1 MPEGD
6 RFERS
11 FRAGWRSAYR
21 YTRDGNTSSEEI
33 VDKLVE
39 SLAKNLRG
47 AGGVPGFSEMTQL
60 ITDCGQETLL
70 GSYEA
75 LDEIVRDHDGHRY
88 TKIAADVAKS
98 LMVQSISGT
107 AGLDGDV
114 SRRFAENVCNAIV
127 NNSFFAKAGT
137 PLISEGGFSSFQEFR
152 EWQGKVERIMEPSIA
167 KFAGKL
173 VQRPDAKSLR
183 APNRIAKKK
192 TTGELL
198 GENLLST

>member
-75 LDEIVRDHDGHRY
+75 LDRIVRENNGHIH

-98 LMVQSISGT
+98 LMIQSLSGT
-107 AGLDGDV
+107 A
-114 SRRFAENVCNAIV
+114 R
-127 NNSFFAKAGT
+127 
-137 PLISEGGFSSFQEFR
+137 
-152 EWQGKVERIMEPSIA
+152 
-167 KFAGKL
+167 
-173 VQRPDAKSLR
+173 
-183 APNRIAKKK
+183 
-192 TTGELL
+192 L
-198 GENLLST
+198 G